1 MKTSGFIL
9 RITGN
14 PEGFRQSGDLN
25 FRKASLAGGSFQVR
39 RDAAI
44 TGDSDGKKEMSVRDA
59 MGEGQGLELV
69 VMAGG

>member
-1 MKTSGFIL
+1 MRS
-9 RITGN
+9 
-14 PEGFRQSGDLN
+14 
-25 FRKASLAGGSFQVR
+25 
-39 RDAAI
+39 DAAI